1 MTRKV
6 LTAFLLG
13 SSILGTA
20 GIALAQDKTIT
31 IESWRNDD
39 LPIWQEK
46 LIPAFEAKN
55 PGIKVVFAPSAP
67 TEYNAALNAK
77 LDAGSAGDLITCRP
91 FDASLELYN
100 KGHLANITDLP
111 GMENFSDVA
120 KSAWTTDDGS
130 ADFCV
135 PMASVIHG
143 FMYNIDAFEK
153 LGIAIPATE
162 EEFFAALDKIKAD
175 GTYIP
180 MAMGTKDQWE
190 AATMG
195 YYNIAPNYYKGED
208 GRLALI
214 KGEQKLTDPQW
225 VEPFAT
231 LAKWKPY
238 LGDGFEAQSY
248 PDSQNLFT
256 LGRAA
261 IYPTG
266 SWEISGFTTQIAGTF
281 KMGAFAP
288 PVRKAGDTCYISDHN
303 DIAIGLNSKSP
314 NADAAKTFLSWV
326 ASPEFATIYANALP
340 GFFSMSSAPV
350 KMEDPIAQE
359 FVSWR
364 EKCKPTIRH
373 SYQILGR
380 GTPNLD
386 LEIWRES
393 ANVINGSQTPEGAA
407 EVLQKGLDSW
417 FKPAK

>member
-1 MTRKV
+1 MKHRL
-6 LTAFLLG
+6 LTGLLMA
-13 SSILGTA
+13 SSILGSA
-20 GIALAQDKTIT
+20 GIAVAQDKTLT

-39 LPIWQEK
+39 LAIWQEK
-46 LIPAFEAKN
+46 LIPAFEKAN
-55 PGIKVVFAPSAP
+55 PGIKVTFSPSAP

-91 FDASLELYN
+91 FTSIELYN
-100 KGHLANITDLP
+100 KGQLADLTSLS

-120 KSAWTTDDGS
+120 KSAWQTDDGK
-130 ADFCV
+130 ATFCV

-143 FMYNIDAFEK
+143 FIYNQEAFDK
-153 LGIAIPATE
+153 LGITPPATE

-180 MAMGTKDQWE
+180 MAMGTKDLWE

-195 YYNIAPNYYKGED
+195 YQNIGPTYWNGEE

-214 KGEQKLTDPQW
+214 KGEQKLTDAQW

-238 LGDGFEAQSY
+238 LGDGFEAQTY

-261 IYPTG
+261 IYPAG
-266 SWEISGFTTQIAGTF
+266 SWEIATFNSQAQF
-281 KMGAFAP
+281 KMGAFPP
-288 PVRKAGDTCYISDHN
+288 PVRKAGDTCYISDHT
-303 DIAIGLNSKSP
+303 DIGLGLNPKSA
-314 NADAAKTFLSWV
+314 NADAAKAFLSWV

-340 GFFSMSSAPV
+340 GFFSLNSSPV
-350 KMEDPIAQE
+350 KMEDPLAQE

-364 EKCKPTIRH
+364 EKCKPTIR
-373 SYQILGR
+373 STYQILSR
-380 GTPNLD
+380 GTPNL
-386 LEIWRES
+386 ENETWVKS
-393 ANVINGSQTPEGAA
+393 ANVINGTETPEAAAA
-407 EVLQKGLDSW
+407 ELQKGLDSW
-417 FKPAK
+417 YKPAK

>member
-1 MTRKV
+1 MKHRL
-6 LTAFLLG
+6 LTGLLMA
-13 SSILGTA
+13 SSILGSA
-20 GIALAQDKTIT
+20 GIALAQDKTLT

-39 LPIWQEK
+39 LAIWQEK
-46 LIPAFEAKN
+46 LIPAFEKAN
-55 PGIKVVFAPSAP
+55 PGIKVTFSPSAP

-91 FDASLELYN
+91 FTSIELYN
-100 KGHLANITDLP
+100 KGQLADLTSLS

-120 KSAWTTDDGS
+120 KSAWQTDDGK
-130 ADFCV
+130 ATFCV

-143 FMYNIDAFEK
+143 FIYNQEAFEK
-153 LGIAIPATE
+153 LGITVPATE

-180 MAMGTKDQWE
+180 MAMGTKDLWE

-195 YYNIAPNYYKGED
+195 YQNIGPNYWNGEE

-238 LGDGFEAQSY
+238 LGDGFEAQTY

-261 IYPTG
+261 IYPAG
-266 SWEISGFTTQIAGTF
+266 SWEIATFNTQAQF
-281 KMGAFAP
+281 KMGAFPP
-288 PVRKAGDTCYISDHN
+288 PVRKAGDTCYISDHT
-303 DIAIGLNSKSP
+303 DIGLGLNPKSA
-314 NADAAKTFLSWV
+314 NADAAKAFLSWV
-326 ASPEFATIYANALP
+326 ASPEFASIYANALP
-340 GFFSMSSAPV
+340 GFFSLNSSPV
-350 KMEDPIAQE
+350 KMEDPLAQE

-364 EKCKPTIRH
+364 EKCKPTIR
-373 SYQILGR
+373 STYQILSR
-380 GTPNLD
+380 GTPNL
-386 LEIWRES
+386 ENETWVKS
-393 ANVINGSQTPEGAA
+393 ANVINGTETPEAAAA
-407 EVLQKGLDSW
+407 ELQKGLDSW
-417 FKPAK
+417 YKPAK

>member
-1 MTRKV
+1 MRIRIFSALLLGASA
-6 LTAFLLG
+6 LTAT
-13 SSILGTA
+13 S
-20 GIALAQDKTIT
+20 ALAQELT

-39 LPIWQEK
+39 LAIWQEK
-46 LIPAFEAKN
+46 LIPAFNAAN
-55 PGIKVVFAPSAP
+55 PDIKVTFAPSAP

-100 KGHLANITDLP
+100 KGHLADLTALP

-120 KSAWTTDDGS
+120 KSAWQTDDGK
-130 ADFCV
+130 ATFCV

-153 LGIAIPATE
+153 LGIKVPATE

-175 GTYIP
+175 GTYVP
-180 MAMGTKDQWE
+180 MAMGTKDLWE

-195 YYNIAPNYYKGED
+195 YQNIGPTYWKGEE

-266 SWEISGFTTQIAGTF
+266 SWEISGFETQIGGAF
-281 KMGAFAP
+281 KMGAFPP

-303 DIAIGLNSKSP
+303 DIGVGLNAKSKNP
-314 NADAAKTFLSWV
+314 EAAKKFLSWV
-326 ASPEFATIYANALP
+326 ASQEFATIYANALP
-340 GFFSMSSAPV
+340 GFFSLNKNEV
-350 KMEDPIAQE
+350 KMENPLAQE

-364 EKCKPTIRH
+364 AKCQPTIR
-373 SYQILGR
+373 STYQILSR
-380 GTPNLD
+380 GTPNL
-386 LEIWRES
+386 ENETWVES
-393 ANVINGSQTPEGAA
+393 ANVINGTDTPEVAG
-407 EVLQKGLDSW
+407 EKLQKGLDSW
-417 FKPAK
+417 YKPAK